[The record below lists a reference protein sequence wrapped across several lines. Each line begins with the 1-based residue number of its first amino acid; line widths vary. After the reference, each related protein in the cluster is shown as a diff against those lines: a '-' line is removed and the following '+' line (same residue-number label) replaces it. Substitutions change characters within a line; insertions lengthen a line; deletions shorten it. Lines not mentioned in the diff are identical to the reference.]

1 MEIDISV
8 KIFIFHSTYF
18 SVFLN
23 NFFQRGKNKMSP
35 EILKELKYTF
45 LIQLVV
51 FLIFGILFTFFIE
64 QYVALFNWP
73 DLDPTAGRF
82 IGVLFLSF
90 AFVEFLAFRESNW
103 EKVELFV
110 ILDLLFCI
118 LGAFVQM
125 VGVFVDGTGFAGW
138 FNFTMLVIF
147 FVAFLYFYT
156 QQQKQ

>member
-1 MEIDISV
+1 
-8 KIFIFHSTYF
+8 
-18 SVFLN
+18 
-23 NFFQRGKNKMSP
+23 MSP

-51 FLIFGILFTFFIE
+51 FLIFGILFTFFVDL
-64 QYVALFNWP
+64 YVALFNWP
-73 DLDPTAGRF
+73 GLDPTARRY
-82 IGVLFLSF
+82 IGIVFLSF
-90 AFVEFLAFRESNW
+90 AFVEFLAFRESDW

-138 FNFTMLVIF
+138 FNFALQIIF

>member
-1 MEIDISV
+1 
-8 KIFIFHSTYF
+8 
-18 SVFLN
+18 
-23 NFFQRGKNKMSP
+23 MSP

-51 FLIFGILFTFFIE
+51 FLIFGIFFTFFID
-64 QYVALFNWP
+64 QYVALFSWP
-73 DLDPTAGRF
+73 DKDPTAARY
-82 IGVLFLSF
+82 IGIIFFSF
-90 AFVEFLAFRESNW
+90 AFVEFLAFRESDW

-118 LGAFVQM
+118 LGAIVQM

-138 FNFTMLVIF
+138 FNFAIHIIF

-156 QQQKQ
+156 QQQRK